1 MSLEKN
7 ILIVDDEEE
16 HLRSLKRLFEKES
29 YLVTTATRGKKAI
42 EILRAES
49 FQVVLTDL
57 KMPGEVDGL
66 DILKTVST
74 LGLDCQVI
82 LMTAFG
88 TVETAVEAM
97 KTGAYDFITKP
108 IRKLQVVKTVERAM
122 EKMALLEEN
131 RELRMK
137 LEQAD
142 GMAEIIGSS
151 PALQKPL
158 TLIRQAA
165 PSTANIIIQGDSGT
179 GKELFARAI
188 HRLSGREK
196 KSFVAVNCAALPESI
211 LESELFGYER
221 GAFTGAFQRKDGRIM
236 AAHGG
241 TLFLDEIGDMS
252 IALQA
257 KLLRVLQ
264 EGEVERLGST
274 TPIKVDFRLLCATNR
289 NMKEEVAKQH
299 FREDL
304 FYRINTITL
313 QLPILEDRKDDI
325 PLLCQH
331 FIRRYSEKNGKPVKN
346 ITNKAME
353 MLIHHPWPGN
363 VRELENAVER
373 AVVLSTGD
381 ILQPHDFM
389 EDSPTDQTPSE
400 LSIPFGVTLEEI
412 ERRIIKETLRRTAGD
427 KKLAAQILGI
437 AVRTIYR
444 KLDQL

>member
-1 MSLEKN
+1 MEKN